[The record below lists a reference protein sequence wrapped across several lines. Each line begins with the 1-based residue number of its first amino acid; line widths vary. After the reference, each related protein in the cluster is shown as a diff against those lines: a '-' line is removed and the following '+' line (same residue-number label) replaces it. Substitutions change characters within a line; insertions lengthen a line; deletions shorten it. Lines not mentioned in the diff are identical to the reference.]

1 MAEWIV
7 VNGCQDV
14 ADSLTRARTQPR
26 APCRIQGHR
35 ALWVLYAPLVTQVL
49 VLRIT
54 GFWLVSCSLS
64 FVWELWQGLVATHR
78 IFSRFRGWEALF
90 SGFAYSA
97 VPVFELSTV
106 SITLKSST

>member
-1 MAEWIV
+1 MV
-7 VNGCQDV
+7 VRM
-14 ADSLTRARTQPR
+14 SLTRLQGQEHNLEHPAGSRVTALCGFCMLRWSPR
-26 APCRIQGHR
+26 F
-35 ALWVLYAPLVTQVL
+35 W

-106 SITLKSST
+106 SITLKSAT